1 MSIGPQRIHHYSG
14 PASDFPDPNQW
25 KEFSDF
31 WNQVLP
37 DLMFNNSSSE
47 ISAIQASI
55 ASVAASS
62 RVDARVILAVIMQ
75 ESSGNVRVR
84 TTNNGIRNPG
94 LMQSHNGVEF
104 DPANPSGSILQM
116 IKDGTEGTQDGDG
129 LKQCIARFSNV
140 YAGLR
145 AYNSGSVNLLDLSDG
160 MGATP
165 NYVSDV
171 ANRLMGVRF

>member
-1 MSIGPQRIHHYSG
+1 
-14 PASDFPDPNQW
+14 
-25 KEFSDF
+25 
-31 WNQVLP
+31 
-37 DLMFNNSSSE
+37 
-47 ISAIQASI
+47 
-55 ASVAASS
+55 
-62 RVDARVILAVIMQ
+62 MQ

-84 TTNNGIRNPG
+84 TTNNGVRNPG

-104 DPANPSGSILQM
+104 DPANPDGSILQM

-129 LKQCIARFSNV
+129 LKQCIDRYSNV

-145 AYNSGSVNLLDLSDG
+145 AYNSGRVNPLDLSDG

-171 ANRLMGVRF
+171 ANRLTAVPL